1 MTKLARGLDQIPQKP
16 IHVLLFLARESGMVN
31 LGVGEPNFDAP
42 REAID
47 AAINSLKSGETHYTP
62 DPGTM
67 QMREAILEKTKR
79 DNDFDFDPETEIIV
93 TAGSSAAL
101 FGTIL
106 VTVETGDEVIVPAPS
121 YLAYEPVIKFAGA
134 RPIFVPATEEN
145 DFIPTTED
153 IASVVTPRTKA
164 MIVCSPNNPTGAVW
178 SKSNLKGVADL
189 ALDHG
194 FHVISDELYERILY
208 DGNKAQSIA
217 SFDDMQE
224 HAITLNGVS
233 KSYAMTGFR
242 VGWVIGSARVI
253 KAYRK
258 IHQYTT
264 VCASA
269 ISQAASTAALNDCEY
284 YVQDMVSEYDRRR
297 KLLLDRINNHIPL
310 MSVTRP
316 KGSFYMFVNVKDLVD
331 KYLEDMLEYL
341 RSEKVKSFYD
351 RVPDVGKQWVNEG
364 DSGSKIS
371 MLYLMARVKTLT
383 APGIA
388 FGSVGENF
396 LRVSFAQEYGLIEN
410 ALNNM
415 QKVLE
420 PWG

>member
-1 MTKLARGLDQIPQKP
+1 MVKLARGLDQFPQKP
-16 IHVLLFLARESGMVN
+16 IYVLLSLARESGMVN

-42 REAID
+42 KEAID
-47 AAINSLKSGETHYTP
+47 AAINSLKSGETHYTR

-101 FGTIL
+101 LGTIL
-106 VTVETGDEVIVPAPS
+106 ATVETGDEVIVPAPS

-178 SKSNLKGVADL
+178 SKSNLRGVADL

-194 FHVISDELYERILY
+194 FHVISDELYERILF

-253 KAYRK
+253 DAYRK
-258 IHQYTT
+258 IHQYTAI
-264 VCASA
+264 CASST
-269 ISQAASTAALNDCEY
+269 SQAASTVALNECEY
-284 YVQDMVSEYDRRR
+284 HIQEMVSEYDRRR

-316 KGSFYMFVNVKDLVD
+316 KGSFYMFVNVKELVD
-331 KYLEDMLEYL
+331 KYQKEMLEYL
-341 RSEKVKSFYD
+341 RSEKSKSFYEKL
-351 RVPDVGKQWVNEG
+351 PDVGKQWVSKG
-364 DSGSKIS
+364 DSGSKTS
-371 MLYLMARVKTLT
+371 MLYMVAKAKTLT

-388 FGSVGENF
+388 FGPVGENF
-396 LRVSFAQEYGLIEN
+396 VRVSFAQEYGLIEN

-415 QKVLE
+415 QEVLE

>member
-1 MTKLARGLDQIPQKP
+1 MKLARGLDQMPQKP
-16 IHVLLFLARESGMVN
+16 IYVLLSLARESGMIN

-47 AAINSLKSGETHYTP
+47 AAISSLKSGETHYTP

-67 QMREAILEKTKR
+67 HMREAILEKTKR
-79 DNDFDFDPETEIIV
+79 DNDFDFNPETEIIV

-101 FGTIL
+101 FGSIL
-106 VTVETGDEVIVPAPS
+106 ATVETGDEVIVPAPS
-121 YLAYEPVIKFAGA
+121 YLAYDPIIKFAGA
-134 RPIFVPATEEN
+134 RPIYVPATEEN
-145 DFIPTTED
+145 EFIPTTED
-153 IASVVTPRTKA
+153 IASVVTPNTKA

-178 SKSNLKGVADL
+178 SKSSLRGIADL
-189 ALDHG
+189 AIDHG
-194 FHVISDELYERILY
+194 FHVISDELYERIVY
-208 DGNKAQSIA
+208 DGTKAYSIA
-217 SFDDMQE
+217 SFDDMKE
-224 HAITLNGVS
+224 HAITINGVS
-233 KSYAMTGFR
+233 KSYAMTGLR

-253 KAYRK
+253 DAYRK
-258 IHQYTT
+258 IHQYTAI
-264 VCASA
+264 CASVT
-269 ISQAASTAALNDCEY
+269 SQAASTAALNECEY
-284 YVQDMVSEYDRRR
+284 HVQDMVSEYDRRR

-341 RSEKVKSFYD
+341 RSEKVNFFYN
-351 RVPDVGKQWVNEG
+351 RIPDVGKQWVNEG

-371 MLYLMARVKTLT
+371 MLYLIARAKTLT

-388 FGSVGENF
+388 FGPVGENF